1 MKKNPWKLPAK
12 NPTDHYYIEAGR
24 GREFV
29 VRRQDKA
36 DPVKATAKFGG
47 NKWIWFGKEH
57 LPYMYTFPQKVS
69 WNEKHRMKNLFIS
82 LSITKL
88 ARSSCKL

>member
-1 MKKNPWKLPAK
+1 MKKNPWKLSAK
-12 NPTDHYYIEAGR
+12 NPTDHYYVEAGR

-29 VRRQDKA
+29 
-36 DPVKATAKFGG
+36 
-47 NKWIWFGKEH
+47 
-57 LPYMYTFPQKVS
+57 YTFPQKVR